1 MTSELR
7 GPRRSEGTEPELW
20 GHEEHCQ
27 LSART
32 SFAGLETV
40 PLSPRCLAYLGD
52 TLWVAGSCPTFFNL
66 GIYIGISWAGWG
78 WGWPRAAVILWVTR
92 AVCPFSSVTAEWSWQ
107 VLLPAQVVS
116 ASPQR
121 SLLPVAG
128 HTSSQETK
136 AAFYGPPSLTEIPQ
150 VALHTWAGFLA
161 ARLPPFYSLASSHPT
176 PMTPKSLE
184 TPRTP
189 DPPTTASCFFNYSDL
204 GIKPK
209 ALSLLGKC
217 STLSPTLLFP

>member
-1 MTSELR
+1 METPSGWQEAAPPSLTLGSTLAFL
-7 GPRRSEGTEPELW
+7 GP
-20 GHEEHCQ
+20 
-27 LSART
+27 
-32 SFAGLETV
+32 
-40 PLSPRCLAYLGD
+40 
-52 TLWVAGSCPTFFNL
+52 
-66 GIYIGISWAGWG
+66 GWG
-78 WGWPRAAVILWVTR
+78 WGWPRAATILWVTR

-128 HTSSQETK
+128 HTSSRETK